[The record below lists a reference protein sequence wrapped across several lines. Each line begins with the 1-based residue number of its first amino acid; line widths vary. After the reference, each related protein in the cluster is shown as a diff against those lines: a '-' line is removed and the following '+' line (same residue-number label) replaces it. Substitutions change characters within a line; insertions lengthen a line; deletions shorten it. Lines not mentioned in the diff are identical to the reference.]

1 MSESKSCIRIAYKIG
16 DVHNTMY
23 FTWSMWLLAVPFFSH
38 CLSVCQRQ
46 KCPAHFLL
54 HMLQLRQITH
64 IIHTVWT
71 HRTHT
76 WRLCETFA
84 QTNTHYVYIQYGP
97 IVPIHWDFCYSWET
111 NTLCIHT
118 VWTHCT
124 HTLRLMR
131 QQVLRWIYHTTL
143 QRKRQETWKTWTES
157 TSVLHVNKFET
168 VVGM

>member
-1 MSESKSCIRIAYKIG
+1 MKSYKTIYLGSLHRKKSHTTKLVMCIIQCI
-16 DVHNTMY
+16 
-23 FTWSMWLLAVPFFSH
+23 LLDQCDCWRFLPFLTVFQFVKDKSAQYTSF
-38 CLSVCQRQ
+38 CTCYSWE
-46 KCPAHFLL
+46 
-54 HMLQLRQITH
+54 TN
-64 IIHTVWT
+64 HTYYTYIVWT

-143 QRKRQETWKTWTES
+143 QRKRQETWKIDCI
-157 TSVLHVNKFET
+157 L
-168 VVGM
+168 